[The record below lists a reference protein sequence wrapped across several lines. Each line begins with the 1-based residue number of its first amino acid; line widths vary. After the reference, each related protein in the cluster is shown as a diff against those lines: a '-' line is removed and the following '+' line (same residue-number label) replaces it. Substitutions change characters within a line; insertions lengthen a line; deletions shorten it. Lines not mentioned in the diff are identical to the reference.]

1 MSAEHSSD
9 DAADGVDAEA
19 ATDDAGGEERVY
31 RCLDCK
37 APIPDVVI
45 ASRCEACGAALGDD
59 RFLIEAV
66 TPALLRGV
74 RAERDGCINC
84 GASTGSV
91 FCSTGCNED
100 WFATYTDAY
109 LR

>member
-1 MSAEHSSD
+1 MSADSESG
-9 DAADGVDAEA
+9 ADGVDAQA
-19 ATDDAGGEERVY
+19 AAGGVENGGKVH

-45 ASRCEACGAALGDD
+45 AADCEVCGARLGED
-59 RFLIEAV
+59 RFLIASV
-66 TPALLRGV
+66 TPELLREV
-74 RAERDGCINC
+74 RAEREGCINC
-84 GASTGSV
+84 GASTDSV